1 MVRRLTW
8 ETPVLIYILRRLA
21 LSVSVVFAAI
31 VATFVLFF
39 MGPSDPAG
47 AFCGQGQNCTP
58 ERVAIIEKSLGLDEP
73 KTTQF
78 ADYVKGLA
86 VGRDIGDTDNSVK
99 HCPAPCLGWSY
110 RNNRPVTDMVLE
122 RFPITLSLV
131 AGGVA
136 VYVALALVFGVL
148 AARFR
153 GRALDRVIVGVSQ
166 FVPAIPYYIAA
177 LMFYLYFMVFYAIIP
192 RSSYTPLTENPW
204 AWFTG
209 LLGVW
214 LFWGAFA
221 STGYIRYVRASMID
235 TQAQDYVRTARSKG
249 ISERRVLYRHALR
262 AAIAPFIT
270 LVGLSIAFEL
280 TGSIFTERIFNIPG
294 MGLLA
299 LESFDTGDLPVIAG
313 VVVVAATFVTIGNL
327 VVDLLYGVVDPR
339 VKLS

>member
-1 MVRRLTW
+1 
-8 ETPVLIYILRRLA
+8 VLIYILRRLA

-31 VATFVLFF
+31 VATFAIFF
-39 MGPSDPAG
+39 LGPSDPAG

-58 ERVAIIEKSLGLDEP
+58 ERVAIIKKSLGLDEP

-78 ADYVKGLA
+78 VHYIEGVV
-86 VGRDIGDTDNSVK
+86 VGRDIGDSENSVK

-110 RNNRPVTDMVLE
+110 RSNRPVTDMVLE
-122 RFPITLSLV
+122 RFPVTLSLV
-131 AGGVA
+131 AGGVV
-136 VYVALALVFGVL
+136 VYVTLALLFGVL

-153 GRALDRVIVGVSQ
+153 GRLIDRVIVGVSQ

-192 RSSYTPLTENPW
+192 RSSYTSITESPW

-235 TQAQDYVRTARSKG
+235 TQGQDYVRTARSKG
-249 ISERRVLYRHALR
+249 ISEKRVMYRHALR

-270 LVGLSIAFEL
+270 LVGISIAFEL
-280 TGSIFTERIFNIPG
+280 TGSIFTERIFNIQG

-299 LESFDTGDLPVIAG
+299 LDSFNTGDLPVIAG
-313 VVVVAATFVTIGNL
+313 VVVITATFVTVGNL
-327 VVDLLYGVVDPR
+327 IVDMLYGVVDPR

>member
-1 MVRRLTW
+1 M
-8 ETPVLIYILRRLA
+8 LIYILRRLA
-21 LSVSVVFAAI
+21 LSVSVIFAAI

-58 ERVAIIEKSLGLDEP
+58 ERVAIIKESLGLDQP

-78 ADYVKGLA
+78 AHYIEGLVA
-86 VGRDIGDTDNSVK
+86 GRDIGDTDNSVK

-110 RNNRPVTDMVLE
+110 RSNRPVTDMVLE
-122 RFPITLSLV
+122 RFPVTLSLV
-131 AGGVA
+131 AGGVV
-136 VYVALALVFGVL
+136 VYVVLALVFGVL

-153 GRALDRVIVGVSQ
+153 GRLLDRVIVGVSQ

-192 RSSYTPLTENPW
+192 RSSYTSITENPW

-214 LFWGAFA
+214 LFWGGYA
-221 STGYIRYVRASMID
+221 STGYIRYIRASMID
-235 TQAQDYVRTARSKG
+235 TQGQDYVRTARSKG
-249 ISERRVLYRHALR
+249 ISEKRVMYRHALR

-280 TGSIFTERIFNIPG
+280 TGSIFTERIFSIPG

-299 LESFDTGDLPVIAG
+299 LDSFNTSDLPVIAG

-327 VVDLLYGVVDPR
+327 IVDLLYGVVDPR

>member
-1 MVRRLTW
+1 
-8 ETPVLIYILRRLA
+8 VLIYILRRLA

-31 VATFVLFF
+31 VATFAIFF
-39 MGPSDPAG
+39 LGPSDPAG

-58 ERVAIIEKSLGLDEP
+58 ERVAIIKKSLGLDEP

-78 ADYVKGLA
+78 VHYIEGVV
-86 VGRDIGDTDNSVK
+86 VGRDIGDSDSSVK

-110 RNNRPVTDMVLE
+110 RSNRPVTDMVLE
-122 RFPITLSLV
+122 RFPVTLSLV
-131 AGGVA
+131 VGGVA
-136 VYVALALVFGVL
+136 VYVTLALLFGVL

-153 GRALDRVIVGVSQ
+153 GRLIDRVIVGVSQ

-192 RSSYTPLTENPW
+192 RSSYTSITESPW

-235 TQAQDYVRTARSKG
+235 TQGQDYVRTARSKG
-249 ISERRVLYRHALR
+249 ISEKRVMYRHALR

-270 LVGLSIAFEL
+270 LVGISIAFEL
-280 TGSIFTERIFNIPG
+280 TGSIFTERIFNIQG

-299 LESFDTGDLPVIAG
+299 LDSFNTGDLPVIAG
-313 VVVVAATFVTIGNL
+313 VVVITATFVTIGNL
-327 VVDLLYGVVDPR
+327 IVDMLYGVVDPR